1 MDTSCHTRHTIIR
14 SGQLVYNRRVPQ
26 KAQGAYGKSIRV
38 KVDCVAH
45 AQALTERLDSI
56 WTLPDLSMAVPLSDL
71 VATCRPRQ
79 ADLLS
84 ITEEYLSAKGIQRNP
99 TASTASYF
107 TSLVG
112 NRPVEGYTRQ
122 DARLFVSWMLD
133 KGRKTSSARRR
144 VNCLTAL
151 FNYAYK
157 EFEIDRRNPF
167 SGLLIPKEGKD
178 RQERQPFTTE
188 QLQEAYRV
196 ALGGKSRVRLCVPI
210 LGETGCRIA
219 EVIGLRK
226 EDVDLKKE
234 MIRVRPH
241 PHRSLKTTGSE
252 RDIPLVGVALQAAQR
267 LMIDTDS
274 PFLFPEYIREGDGC
288 MATHASN
295 AVNKWLKRDFEGRT
309 AHCLRHAFRDR
320 LRAAE
325 CPLEMIDALGG
336 WSSVGTAGSRYGR
349 GFDLEHKRKWL
360 VKMEIGVMN

>member
-1 MDTSCHTRHTIIR
+1 MTTSCHTRHTILR
-14 SGQLVYNRRVPQ
+14 NGQLVYNRRVPTT
-26 KAQGAYGKSIRV
+26 AQETYGKNIRV
-38 KVDCVAH
+38 KVECATH

-56 WTLPDLSMAVPLSDL
+56 WKLSDMVFAVPLPDLVES
-71 VATCRPRQ
+71 CRPRQ
-79 ADLLS
+79 TDLLS
-84 ITEEYLSAKGIQRNP
+84 LSEEYLSAKGIQRNP
-99 TASTASYF
+99 THSTATYF
-107 TSLVG
+107 TALIG
-112 NRPVEGYTRQ
+112 NRPVADYTRQ

-133 KGRKTSSARRR
+133 KGRKTTSARRR
-144 VNCLTAL
+144 INCLTAL

-157 EFEIDRRNPF
+157 EHEIDRRNPF

-178 RQERQPFTTE
+178 KQERQPFTTD
-188 QLQEAYRV
+188 QLQEAYKI

-241 PHRSLKTTGSE
+241 PYRSLKTSGSE
-252 RDIPLVGVALQAAQR
+252 RDIPLVGVALEAVQR
-267 LMIDTDS
+267 LMVDKEG
-274 PFLFPEYIREGDGC
+274 PFLFPEYIRESEGC

-320 LRAAE
+320 LRAVE

-336 WSSVGTAGSRYGR
+336 WSSVGTTGSRYGR